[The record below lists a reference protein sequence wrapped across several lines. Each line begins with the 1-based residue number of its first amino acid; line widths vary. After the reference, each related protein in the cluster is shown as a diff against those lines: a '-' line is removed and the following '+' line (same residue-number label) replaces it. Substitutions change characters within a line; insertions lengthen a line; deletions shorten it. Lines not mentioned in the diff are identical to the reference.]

1 MNFEFVLDSK
11 IEVVT
16 GVHGEKRAEENDPLA
31 EEMRIRPRTGG
42 IRGGG
47 GPVEVGRR
55 QVLPGG
61 ERRRGR
67 GRWKNCS
74 REAVHPAAQLKGARS
89 LRPEIPAQGA
99 ELLAPG
105 NSGP

>member
-1 MNFEFVLDSK
+1 MNYEFVLDSK

-16 GVHGEKRAEENDPLA
+16 GVHGEKRAEEKDPLV

-47 GPVEVGRR
+47 GPVKVGRR

-61 ERRRGR
+61 EREWGGAGGGR
-67 GRWKNCS
+67 TA
-74 REAVHPAAQLKGARS
+74 REEQVHPAAQ
-89 LRPEIPAQGA
+89 
-99 ELLAPG
+99 
-105 NSGP
+105 